1 MLNVEKRKQDEELLL
16 LAQSGDKQATEEL
29 MRRHSGLV
37 RRCARGFFL
46 IGGETEDL
54 LQEGMIGLY
63 SAILD
68 YRKKDGGSNF
78 KNFAY
83 TCISRQIIDAVK
95 AAASKKN
102 EPLNGGVFLN
112 DVEWMLAES
121 GMNPEEALILSDER
135 REFRQKMSRELS
147 DFEFKVITMYIEG
160 MSCAEI
166 CAVTGKTLKSVDNA
180 VQRSK
185 KKLQKIL

>member
-1 MLNVEKRKQDEELLL
+1 MKISEIKHDEELLRL
-16 LAQSGDKQATEEL
+16 GQNGDKQATEEL
-29 MRRHSGLV
+29 IRRYAGLV

-63 SAILD
+63 SAIVG
-68 YRKKDGGSNF
+68 YQKDGGSSF

-95 AAASKKN
+95 GAASKKN
-102 EPLNGGVFLN
+102 EPLNGGVFLH

-121 GMNPEEALILSDER
+121 SMDPEEALILSEESK
-135 REFRQKMSRELS
+135 EFRQKMSKELS
-147 DFEFKVITMYIEG
+147 DFEFKITTMYLEG
-160 MSCAEI
+160 MSSAEI
-166 CAVTGKTLKSVDNA
+166 CAATGKSAKSVDNA

-185 KKLQKIL
+185 KKLQKILKK

>member
-1 MLNVEKRKQDEELLL
+1 MKISEIKHDEELLL
-16 LAQSGDKQATEEL
+16 LAQKGDKQATEEL
-29 MRRHSGLV
+29 LRRYAGLV

-46 IGGETEDL
+46 IGGETDDL

-63 SAILD
+63 SAIVG
-68 YRKKDGGSNF
+68 YQKDGGSSF

-102 EPLNGGVFLN
+102 EALNGGVFLN

-121 GMNPEEALILSDER
+121 SMDPEEALILSEER
-135 REFRQKMSRELS
+135 KEFRQKMSGELS
-147 DFEFKVITMYIEG
+147 DFEFKITTMYIEG
-160 MSCAEI
+160 MSSAEI
-166 CAVTGKTLKSVDNA
+166 CAATGKSAKSVDNA
-180 VQRSK
+180 IQRSK
-185 KKLQKIL
+185 KKLQKILKK

>member
-166 CAVTGKTLKSVDNA
+166 MLQTSLMLLALCATSTVH
-180 VQRSK
+180 
-185 KKLQKIL
+185 IW